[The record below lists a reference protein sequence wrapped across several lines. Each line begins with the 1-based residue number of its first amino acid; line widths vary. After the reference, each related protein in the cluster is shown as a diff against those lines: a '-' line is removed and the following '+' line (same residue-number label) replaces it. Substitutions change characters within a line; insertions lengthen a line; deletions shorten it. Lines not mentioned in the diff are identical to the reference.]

1 MFCKKSVPRNF
12 AKFPGKDLCQ
22 SLFFNK
28 VFEKETLAQV
38 FYCEFCE
45 ISKNTFFTEHLRW
58 LLLWFMLVP
67 SIVAT
72 WVSWFNGYRFKLEAE
87 GFIFHILQRN
97 FQNLGVKILALC
109 SAKIFGVFIFP
120 YFVLSYLFKVW
131 SFSKFGY
138 NVPKTDTFFSF
149 SVHKWYKIVQT
160 NRHNKTS
167 IQIFRIFPT
176 NKAPL
181 A

>member
-97 FQNLGVKILALC
+97 FQFCVQQKSSGFLFFLILFSATC
-109 SAKIFGVFIFP
+109 SKYGVFQSLVITFP
-120 YFVLSYLFKVW
+120 KRILFFLFLFTSGIKLFKLI
-131 SFSKFGY
+131 
-138 NVPKTDTFFSF
+138 DTTRRAFRFFEF
-149 SVHKWYKIVQT
+149 FL
-160 NRHNKTS
+160 
-167 IQIFRIFPT
+167 QI
-176 NKAPL
+176 KL
-181 A
+181 L